1 MRKTTMALLAV
12 GALMAPSAAEAGI
25 QDIGV
30 AIRDSEFDPAGVRSL
45 VSGIEPRVTWAGD
58 SSAPPDAEHNVRET
72 RKIFYSGPPQTW
84 NGGETFSRI
93 FSAGIFDYRCEQ
105 HPFTMT
111 GRVRIKMGQDSVDGL
126 PLMIWA
132 TTDTNTGNAFD
143 VQFKVNDGPWRNWKV
158 DTERTQG
165 VFGRNG
171 RPVAF
176 DDVANDY
183 RFRARSQKR
192 VETSRRVSRW
202 SPAVLFD

>member
-1 MRKTTMALLAV
+1 MRKTTIAVLVAGALLA
-12 GALMAPSAAEAGI
+12 PPAANAGTEE
-25 QDIGV
+25 IGV
-30 AIRDSEFDPAGVRSL
+30 SIRDSEFDPPRVRSL
-45 VSGIEPRVTWAGD
+45 VSGVEPRITWSGD
-58 SSAPPDAEHNVRET
+58 QSDPPTLEHNVREAT
-72 RKIFYSGPPQTW
+72 KIFYSGPPQSW
-84 NGGETFSRI
+84 DGGETFARI
-93 FSAGIFDYRCEQ
+93 FSAGTFDYRCEQ

-132 TTDTNTGNAFD
+132 TTDTNTGSAFD

-158 DTERTQG
+158 DTVRLQG

-171 RPVAF
+171 RPVVF
-176 DDVANDY
+176 DDAANDY

-192 VETSRRVSRW
+192 VDTPRKVSRW